1 MEYKFLV
8 NDMPPKKDGSSSMW
22 NKKTEVPR
30 LISLRTAAIKAF
42 NGAPP
47 LEKNISLTINVYIP
61 INNRTVGDLD
71 NFITGI
77 CDGLM
82 AHNIN
87 PNTKISALFSEP
99 QLKDIYPDKPIGII
113 DDVEIIN
120 IQAKKIIGNCA
131 TPYYEVIL
139 QGSCNNSD

>member
-1 MEYKFLV
+1 MKYKFLV
-8 NDMPPKKDGSSSMW
+8 QGVPPKKDGSSSMW

-30 LISLRTAAIKAF
+30 LISLRTAALKAF
-42 NGAPP
+42 NGDPP
-47 LEKNISLTINVYIP
+47 LVTNISLTLNVYIP
-61 INNRTVGDLD
+61 VNNRSVGDLD

-87 PNTKISALFSEP
+87 PNTKISSLFSELN
-99 QLKDIYPDKPIGII
+99 LKDIYPDKPIGII

-120 IQAKKIIGNCA
+120 IQARKIIGNC
-131 TPYYEVIL
+131 TSPYYVVIL
-139 QGSCNNSD
+139 QGSR